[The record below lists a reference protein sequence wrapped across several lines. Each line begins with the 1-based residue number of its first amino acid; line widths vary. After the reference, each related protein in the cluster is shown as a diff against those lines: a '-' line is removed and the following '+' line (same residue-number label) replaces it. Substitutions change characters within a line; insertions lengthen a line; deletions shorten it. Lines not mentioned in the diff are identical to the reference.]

1 MLKRIVE
8 FFQIQE
14 PNEIHAEQLE
24 EGFIP
29 ILNSDLRLNSFQR
42 DKIQTIFLNIVFR
55 YVLNDVFII
64 FNARVKECKEA
75 VGLDEDELKL
85 KNSQRDEI
93 QHLLDIEKLK
103 FQNSARI
110 TFESELKKATKLIIK
125 KDYLHNNHQEDLKQF
140 FDENKTLLTKLNQH
154 LLLIRKKLLDKIT
167 TDLSENG
174 DFIGG
179 NANAMTEPFIDG
191 FDDINFVDGKSVD
204 KESKDKTKDSGS
216 GKQKIRF

>member
-167 TDLSENG
+167 TDLSENS